1 MAAETTIYTGST
13 KLDNTYLGTI
23 QLEKIYLGVNLIY
36 DLITKLATVTD
47 VKIQYGKYLEFE
59 SAKDATK
66 YDVLLDG
73 KSIGKVRG

>member
-23 QLEKIYLGVNLIY
+23 QLEKIYLGTNLIY

-47 VKIQYGKYLEFE
+47 VTLRGKVLQFE

-73 KSIGKVRG
+73 KSIGKMRG